1 MSLTIL
7 VNQELNSRLR
17 TLDLSYDASD
27 RTYNPAAWGQNQK
40 ITYNFIISANAI
52 EFGDPTVEDWTTTIP
67 DVEVPSI
74 N

>member
-1 MSLTIL
+1 MAGRA
-7 VNQELNSRLR
+7 V
-17 TLDLSYDASD
+17 A
-27 RTYNPAAWGQNQK
+27 AVHAWGQNQK

>member
-1 MSLTIL
+1 MK
-7 VNQELNSRLR
+7 
-17 TLDLSYDASD
+17 D
-27 RTYNPAAWGQNQK
+27 
-40 ITYNFIISANAI
+40 ISGNAI